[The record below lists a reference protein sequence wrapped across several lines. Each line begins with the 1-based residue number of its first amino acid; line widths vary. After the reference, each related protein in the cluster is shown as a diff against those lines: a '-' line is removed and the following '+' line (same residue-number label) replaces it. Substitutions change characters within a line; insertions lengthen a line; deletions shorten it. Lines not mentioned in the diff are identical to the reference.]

1 MLDGHGIDQVEN
13 SKKCDAY
20 KKSYIHILSNL
31 DNSTQTKIA
40 SLSDSDRIT
49 FIYLEYLFNYNRQDI
64 TYINDSLAGIQIR
77 SVRVDGPFRLTINS
91 NDTRVIHS
99 HVDLS

>member
-1 MLDGHGIDQVEN
+1 M
-13 SKKCDAY
+13 
-20 KKSYIHILSNL
+20 

-77 SVRVDGPFRLTINS
+77 FVRVDESRVLVPVVEGAEAFRLTTNS
-91 NDTRVIHS
+91 NDTS
-99 HVDLS
+99 VDTQPPFHARACYSFGE